1 MIFYKNL
8 DYFFI
13 SNIIR
18 FLMSKAKATEDKK
31 SKGKV
36 PNAYELN
43 PQMMEQLSM
52 ITPENLPQFMLG
64 NP

>member
-1 MIFYKNL
+1 
-8 DYFFI
+8 
-13 SNIIR
+13 
-18 FLMSKAKATEDKK
+18 MSKAKATEDKK